1 MKQCRDI
8 GALRAFAR
16 LRAAEFNNLTTYLRE
31 SRDEE
36 LESLKRAR
44 NLDDMARSQSAIDV
58 IEQVLKYVAEGE
70 TLATKY
76 QK

>member
-16 LRAAEFNNLTTYLRE
+16 LRAVEFNHLTTYLRA

-44 NLDDMARSQSAIDV
+44 SMDEMARTQAS
-58 IEQVLKYVAEGE
+58 IEVLEQILMYVEQGE

>member
-1 MKQCRDI
+1 MKQCRDL

-16 LRAAEFNNLTTYLRE
+16 LRAVEFSSLTTYLRE

-36 LESLKRAR
+36 LDALKRAR
-44 NLDDMARSQSAIDV
+44 CMDDVARSQTAVDV
-58 IEQVLKYVAEGE
+58 LEQILRYVAEGE
-70 TLATKY
+70 ALAAKY